1 VKDLIKKVIGNKLS
15 KFSKPYSH
23 VKSSDKEIYDILLRE
38 LDREYNTLELIASE
52 NFVSYPILEMAGSVM
67 TNKYAEGYP
76 GARYYGGCIHVD
88 EAENLARDR
97 AKELFNCEYVNVQPH
112 SGSQANMAVLM
123 TFADIGDTIMGLD
136 LAHGGHLTHGS
147 KVNFSG
153 KMYNAVSYQV
163 NKETGRVDLDSVLE
177 IAKKYK
183 PKVIICGGSAYPRF
197 VEFSDFKE
205 IAESVGAYLMAD
217 IAHPSGLVAA
227 GIHPSPMPYCDVVTT
242 TTHKT
247 LRGPRGG
254 MIMMG
259 KDFENNWNVV
269 APKSGRIKMVSEIL
283 DTAVMPGVQGGPLMH
298 IIAAKAIAYGE
309 ALDPK
314 FKEYAANIVNNA
326 KTMADEFI
334 KKDYKIISGGT
345 DTHVVLIDLTSK
357 GISGK
362 AAEKSL
368 EKAGITVNKNM
379 VPFDTR
385 SPFITSG
392 IRVGTPAL
400 TTRGMGPN
408 EMVQIVNL
416 IDRIVK
422 NIDDEDISKKVNAKV
437 KELCESFPL
446 YNELH
451 E

>member
-1 VKDLIKKVIGNKLS
+1 MPYNYIKN
-15 KFSKPYSH
+15 
-23 VKSSDKEIYDILLRE
+23 SDKEIYDILLRE
-38 LDREYNTLELIASE
+38 LNREHNTLELIASE
-52 NFVSYPILEMAGSVM
+52 NFVSYPVLEMAGSIM

-97 AKELFNCEYVNVQPH
+97 AKELFKCEYANVQPH

-163 NKETGRVDLDSVLE
+163 NKDTGRVDLNNVHE

-197 VEFSDFKE
+197 VEFSEFKT
-205 IAESVGAYLMAD
+205 IADSVDAYLMAD

-259 KDFENNWNVV
+259 KDFENKWGIV
-269 APKSGRIKMVSEIL
+269 APKSGRVKMVSEIL
-283 DTAVMPGVQGGPLMH
+283 DTAVMPGIQGGPLMH
-298 IIAAKAIAYGE
+298 VVAAKAIAYGE

-314 FKEYAANIVNNA
+314 FKLYAADIVKNA
-326 KTMADEFI
+326 KTMADAFI
-334 KKDYKIISGGT
+334 KKGYDIISGGT
-345 DTHVVLIDLTSK
+345 DTHVVLIDLTNK
-357 GISGK
+357 GVSGK

-379 VPFDTR
+379 VPFDKK

-400 TTRGMGPN
+400 TTRGMSVN
-408 EMVQIVNL
+408 EMIQIVDL
-416 IDRIVK
+416 IDQVIC
-422 NIDDEDISKKVNAKV
+422 NIEDEKVSNNVNEKV
-437 KELCESFPL
+437 KELCQSFPL